1 MTDLLGILEA
11 EADAVARFIKLL
23 TLEQVALGTG
33 DTDSLIGFV
42 QEKSA
47 VSSELSSLAGQRNSA
62 LAAMGLQSDRA
73 GVEAWLERQPSDLA
87 RRNAWSR
94 VVTLASEAKELNR
107 VNGELIQIRMQ
118 HNTQAI
124 EAMQGA
130 TRTLNLYGP
139 DGQPAP
145 VLSRRINDA
154 A

>member
-11 EADAVARFIKLL
+11 EADAASRFIKLL
-23 TLEQVALGTG
+23 TLEQVALGAG
-33 DTDSLIGFV
+33 DTESLMGFV

-47 VSSELSSLAGQRNSA
+47 VTSELGALASQRNAA
-62 LAAMGLQSDRA
+62 LAALGLESDRA
-73 GVEAWLERQPSDLA
+73 GVEAWLERQPSDLT
-87 RRNAWSR
+87 RRDAWLR
-94 VVTLASEAKELNR
+94 VVTLAGEARELNR

-118 HNTQAI
+118 HTTQAL

-145 VLSRRINDA
+145 VVSRRINDA